1 MKNEALRELLDQY
14 ADAELTDLS
23 INRFCL
29 RCAQS
34 VSQNLESEQA
44 IECLKEFETWIE
56 AGCPSNDDLLALRER
71 IGVIARSHP
80 GSSSIDG
87 TRHAA
92 VSATH
97 TLAAAI
103 NSQALDAAAYAAYST
118 VYGYGGYA
126 LSDPSSFQD
135 IHRQQCQWLK
145 SLLRN

>member
-1 MKNEALRELLDQY
+1 MRNEALQALLDQH
-14 ADAELTDLS
+14 ADSGLGDLG

-34 VSQNLESEQA
+34 VSQNLESDQA
-44 IECLKEFETWIE
+44 IECLEQFEAWVET
-56 AGCPSNDDLLALRER
+56 GCPSNDDIRALRER
-71 IGVIARSHP
+71 ISAIARSHP

-103 NSQALDAAAYAAYST
+103 NAQAFDAAAYAAYST

-126 LSDPSSFQD
+126 LSDPSAFED
-135 IHRQQCQWLK
+135 IHRQQYQWLK
-145 SLLRN
+145 ALMTN